1 VGGDDGVTVTLE
13 EALAI
18 MPPIWEAI
26 ERTVLE
32 QVAADA
38 IAAGFNRDDVRQEIG
53 KLARLLRE
61 GHAERLETA
70 AAMLK
75 TGAISLQ

>member
-1 VGGDDGVTVTLE
+1 MLTLE
-13 EALAI
+13 EALAL
-18 MPPIWEAI
+18 MPPVWDAI
-26 ERTVLE
+26 ERTVLDKVE
-32 QVAADA
+32 ADA
-38 IAAGFNRDDVRQEIG
+38 IAAGFNKDDVHREIG

-75 TGAISLQ
+75 TGAIRLQ